1 MGVKRA
7 ERVCSPWRDT
17 FQRQAAVADETALFV
32 HPMIRV
38 PLRKKATRPAISVVV
53 AVMVIVA
60 PLEGVPEME
69 SEIALVPVTTVIASG
84 DDVAER

>member
-1 MGVKRA
+1 
-7 ERVCSPWRDT
+7 
-17 FQRQAAVADETALFV
+17 
-32 HPMIRV
+32 MIRV
-38 PLRKKATRPAISVVV
+38 PLRKKATRPAMSVVV